1 MEIVL
6 QRKRYPKHG
15 KNQRIKNLKIL
26 VGVIGYENVGKTLSL
41 ISFADIICPMD
52 SMRSFLSFMQM
63 RLGVA
68 SHSPISLLILIKRK
82 ASKINAILWMIES
95 WQKPLYRTS
104 FSPNC
109 NIIIIILGQLT
120 QEYQK
125 LIERI
130 IRNNYNK
137 KIVII
142 HNFSNLAYVESVEEK
157 IQRDIIEAFPVKE
170 QKLIAFD
177 ERNYDVNRNG
187 RQFIE
192 ERKGNCISHLVY
204 AREETEAGNYY
215 NHMTID
221 SMKMFLRT
229 ELKYQKFDLVDSF
242 NTFCCKEKLKSYL
255 SLENQEIK
263 DLKMTV
269 VDNHL
274 KLNRKL
280 NFKIRQGVFNAFGTL
295 IIDVQENEFDLLIK
309 FMKMSQHLPFLS
321 NSRET
326 SRDEWFNL
334 NKLYQRRQ

>member
-1 MEIVL
+1 
-6 QRKRYPKHG
+6 
-15 KNQRIKNLKIL
+15 
-26 VGVIGYENVGKTLSL
+26 
-41 ISFADIICPMD
+41 
-52 SMRSFLSFMQM
+52 
-63 RLGVA
+63 
-68 SHSPISLLILIKRK
+68 
-82 ASKINAILWMIES
+82 
-95 WQKPLYRTS
+95 
-104 FSPNC
+104 
-109 NIIIIILGQLT
+109 
-120 QEYQK
+120 

-326 SRDEWFNL
+326 SRDE
-334 NKLYQRRQ
+334 